1 MINNHKDMAR
11 QIEKL
16 AESLEKLK
24 ELQEKDYFGIKSGD
38 LSRVHRERLIKN
50 GFLREVLKGWYVP
63 ISPFEQQGDSTSWH
77 LSYWRFCARYLRDR
91 YAEDYCLSPEQ
102 SLLLHIGNQTVPSQ
116 LMVRSTKGNNLPTP
130 LLFGTSLFVLRSP
143 LDKKVVIKEWNGL
156 RLVSLPFAL
165 VHSSPSLF
173 TEQPTDARSALLMI
187 SDASDLLHVLLEGG
201 NSVIAGKLAGAYR
214 NMGNN
219 SMAEAIMKTM
229 KSAGYDVREH
239 DPFGEVTGLIF
250 NFREPSPYVNR
261 IRLMWHSMRLDVIN
275 EFPASPGI
283 PIHPGEYIEQIER
296 LYTTDAYHSLSI
308 ERYSVTPELI
318 ERVRTGEWDV
328 LGNEADK
335 KHRDALAARGYW
347 QSFNAVKGS
356 IRKVLAG
363 ENPGRVAET
372 DHGSWYTELFAPSV
386 AAGLLK
392 ATDLAG
398 YRNHQVYIS
407 QSRHTP
413 LGVIG
418 VRDTMPLLFDLL
430 KEEQNASVRAV
441 LGHFFFVYIHPYMDG
456 NGRLGGFL
464 MNVMLSSGGYP
475 WTVIPVQERNIYMDS
490 LEQASTNHNIKP
502 FARFLAKLTG
512 SSLKGLPAAGIE
524 FNN

>member
-1 MINNHKDMAR
+1 MAK

-24 ELQEKDYFGIKSGD
+24 ELQEKDYIGIKSGD

-63 ISPFEQQGDSTSWH
+63 VSPFEQQGDSTSWY

-116 LMVRSTKGNNLPTP
+116 LMIRSTKGNNLLTP

-143 LDKKVVIKEWNGL
+143 LHNKAMIEEWKGL
-156 RLVSLPFAL
+156 RVVSLPFAL

-173 TEQPTDARSALLMI
+173 TDRPTDARAALLMI
-187 SDASDLLHVLLEGG
+187 RDVSDLLHVLLEGG
-201 NSVIAGKLAGAYR
+201 HSVIAGRLVGAYR

-219 SMAEAIMKTM
+219 AMAEAILKTM

-239 DPFGEVTGLIF
+239 DPFGEVAGFTF
-250 NFREPSPYVNR
+250 NFREPSPYLNR
-261 IRLMWHSMRLDVIN
+261 IRLMWHSMRTDVIK
-275 EFPASPGI
+275 EFPASPGM
-283 PIHPGEYIEQIER
+283 PIHTGEYIEQMEK

-318 ERVRTGEWDV
+318 ERVRTGVWDV
-328 LGNEADK
+328 SGNEADK

-363 ENPGRVAET
+363 KNPGGVAEA
-372 DHGSWYTELFAPSV
+372 DHGSWYTELFAPAV

-392 ATDLAG
+392 STDLAG
-398 YRNHQVYIS
+398 YRNHQVHIS

-413 LGVIG
+413 LPVIG
-418 VRDTMPLLFDLL
+418 VRDAMPLLFDLL
-430 KEEQNASVRAV
+430 KEEQDSSVRAV

-456 NGRLGGFL
+456 NGRLGRFL

-475 WTVIPVQERNIYMDS
+475 WTVIPVQERNTYMDS
-490 LEQASTNHNIKP
+490 LEMASTNHDIKP
-502 FARFLAKLTG
+502 FARFLAKLTD
-512 SSLKGLPAAGIE
+512 SSLKGLPTAGID
-524 FNN
+524 FDI